1 MKEQGPPQVV
11 QEGLR
16 VSVARTSMQL
26 KQLRNVSRKLPL
38 NPKLGQLK

>member
-11 QEGLR
+11 QGGLG
-16 VSVARTSMQL
+16 VPVARTSMQL

-38 NPKLGQLK
+38 NPKLGRLK